1 MTATGMKVLLIDDH
15 AIVRS
20 GLRRLLAVQPH
31 WQIAEAATGRDALAQ
46 IQADRPDLV
55 VLDLNLPGL
64 GGFELLGRI
73 LREHPPARV
82 LVLSMH
88 VQPGFAA
95 RAIQAGACGYMSK
108 NAAPA
113 ELLKALRVVAEGGRY
128 IEAEIAQA
136 MALQTG
142 TAADPANLLTERD
155 LEIVRLL
162 GAGRSL
168 TEIAAALG
176 LGYKTVANTCTQI
189 KAKLGVGRTA
199 DLIRLGAAVGEAK
212 PFP

>member
-1 MTATGMKVLLIDDH
+1 MKVLLIDDH

-20 GLRRLLAVQPH
+20 GLRRLLATQLH
-31 WQIAEAATGRDALAQ
+31 WQIAEAATGRDALIQ
-46 IQADRPDLV
+46 VQADRPEMV

-64 GGFELLGRI
+64 GGFELLRRI
-73 LREHPPARV
+73 LREHPPVRI

-88 VQPGFAA
+88 VQASFAA

-136 MALQTG
+136 VALQTV
-142 TAADPANLLTERD
+142 AAPDPANRLSERD

-162 GAGRSL
+162 GAGHSL

-176 LGYKTVANTCTQI
+176 LGYKTVANTCSQI

-199 DLIRLGAAVGEAK
+199 DLIRLGAAAGDVK

>member
-1 MTATGMKVLLIDDH
+1 
-15 AIVRS
+15 
-20 GLRRLLAVQPH
+20 
-31 WQIAEAATGRDALAQ
+31 
-46 IQADRPDLV
+46 V

-64 GGFELLGRI
+64 GGFELLRRI
-73 LREHPPARV
+73 LREHPSARI

-88 VQPGFAA
+88 VQASFAA

-108 NAAPA
+108 NATPA

-136 MALQTG
+136 MALQTA
-142 TAADPANLLTERD
+142 TTPNPTNALTERD

-168 TEIAAALG
+168 TEVAATLG
-176 LGYKTVANTCTQI
+176 LSYKTVANTCTQI
-189 KAKLGVGRTA
+189 KAKLGVSRTA
-199 DLIRLGAAVGEAK
+199 DLIRLGAAADETK

>member
-1 MTATGMKVLLIDDH
+1 MKALLIDDH

-20 GLRRLLAVQPH
+20 GLRRLLAALPPR
-31 WQIAEAATGRDALAQ
+31 QILEAGNGRDALLLMR
-46 IQADRPDLV
+46 DERPDLV

-73 LREHPPARV
+73 MLEHPAARV

-88 VQPGFAA
+88 TESRFAG
-95 RAIQAGACGYMSK
+95 RAIQAGARGYMSK
-108 NAAPA
+108 AAAPA
-113 ELLKALRVVAEGGRY
+113 ELLTALRVVAEGGRY
-128 IEAEIAQA
+128 IENAIAQD

-142 TAADPANLLTERD
+142 AAPDPSAVLTGRD

-168 TEIAAALG
+168 SEIAAMLG
-176 LGYKTVANTCTQI
+176 IGYKTVANSCTRI

-199 DLIRLGAAVGEAK
+199 DLIRLGIVSGE
-212 PFP
+212 PG

>member
-1 MTATGMKVLLIDDH
+1 VKVLLIDDH

-20 GLRRLLAVQPH
+20 GLRRLLTAEPH
-31 WQIAEAATGRDALAQ
+31 WQIAEAATGHEALVQ
-46 IQADRPDLV
+46 IQADQPDLV

-64 GGFELLGRI
+64 GGFELLRRI
-73 LREHPPARV
+73 LREHPPTRI

-88 VQPGFAA
+88 VQASFAA

-128 IEAEIAQA
+128 IEVEIAQA
-136 MALQTG
+136 VALQTA
-142 TAADPANLLTERD
+142 TASDPANRLSERD

-162 GAGRSL
+162 GAGHSL

-189 KAKLGVGRTA
+189 KAKLGVSRTA
-199 DLIRLGAAVGEAK
+199 DLIRLGTAAGDAE
-212 PFP
+212 PLP